1 MKVEEKLALNKF
13 DIDREVH
20 IRVDEEKCKS
30 CNLKPCLYAC
40 PAECYTIR
48 AEGGHLTFSYEGC
61 LECGS
66 CRFSCDKG
74 AIDWV
79 NPRGGFGVCYQY
91 G

>member
-1 MKVEEKLALNKF
+1 MKVEDKLALNKF
-13 DIDREVH
+13 DIDREIH
-20 IRVDEEKCKS
+20 IRVDESKCKS
-30 CNLKPCLYAC
+30 CDLKPCIYAC

-48 AEGGHLTFSYEGC
+48 GEGNVTFSYEGC

-79 NPRGGFGVCYQY
+79 NPRGGFGICYQY

>member
-20 IRVDEEKCKS
+20 ISVDETKCKS
-30 CNLKPCLYAC
+30 CDLKPCMYAC

-48 AEGGHLTFSYEGC
+48 GEGGHLTFSYEGC

-79 NPRGGFGVCYQY
+79 NPRGGFGICYQY

>member
-20 IRVDEEKCKS
+20 IRVDEAKCKS
-30 CNLKPCLYAC
+30 CDLKPCIYAC

-48 AEGGHLTFSYEGC
+48 SEGGHLTFSYEGC

-66 CRFSCDKG
+66 CRFACDKG
-74 AIDWV
+74 AITWV

>member
-1 MKVEEKLALNKF
+1 LKVEDKLALNKF
-13 DIDREVH
+13 NIDREVH
-20 IRVDEEKCKS
+20 IRVEEGKCGG
-30 CNLKPCLYAC
+30 CDFKPCIYAC
-40 PAECYTIR
+40 PAECYVLHPD
-48 AEGGHLTFSYEGC
+48 GHVTFSYEGC

-66 CRFSCDKG
+66 CRFSCEKG

>member
-1 MKVEEKLALNKF
+1 MKVEDKLALNKF

-20 IRVDEEKCKS
+20 IRVDEEKCKA
-30 CNLKPCLYAC
+30 CDLKPCLYAC
-40 PAECYTIR
+40 PAECYVLR
-48 AEGGHLTFSYEGC
+48 AKGHVTFSYEGC

-79 NPRGGFGVCYQY
+79 NPRGGFGICYQY

>member
-1 MKVEEKLALNKF
+1 VKVEEKLALNKF

-20 IRVDEEKCKS
+20 IRVDEVKCEG
-30 CNLKPCLYAC
+30 CDLRPCIYAC
-40 PAECYTIR
+40 PAECYALR
-48 AEGGHLTFSYEGC
+48 ENHVTFSYEGC

>member
-1 MKVEEKLALNKF
+1 VKVEDKLALNKF

-20 IRVDEEKCKS
+20 IRVDEAKCRS
-30 CNLKPCLYAC
+30 CDLKPCLYAC
-40 PAECYTIR
+40 PAECYVLR
-48 AEGGHLTFSYEGC
+48 AEGHVTFSYEGC

-74 AIDWV
+74 AIYWV
-79 NPRGGFGVCYQY
+79 NPRGGFGICYQY

>member
-20 IRVDEEKCKS
+20 IRVDEAKCKS
-30 CNLKPCLYAC
+30 CDLKPCMYAC

-48 AEGGHLTFSYEGC
+48 GEGGHLTFSYEGC

-66 CRFSCDKG
+66 CRFSCDEG

>member
-1 MKVEEKLALNKF
+1 MKIEDKLSLNKF

-20 IRVDEEKCKS
+20 IRVDEEKCKE
-30 CNLKPCLYAC
+30 CRLKPCLYAC
-40 PAECYTIR
+40 PAECYVER
-48 AEGGHLTFSYEGC
+48 GGRVVFSYEGC

-66 CRFSCDKG
+66 CRFSCKKG

-79 NPRGGFGVCYQY
+79 NPRGGFGISYQF

>member
-20 IRVDEEKCKS
+20 IRVDEVKCEG
-30 CNLKPCLYAC
+30 CDLRPCIYAC
-40 PAECYTIR
+40 PAECYALR
-48 AEGGHLTFSYEGC
+48 EYQVTFSYEGC

-79 NPRGGFGVCYQY
+79 NPRGGF
-91 G
+91 